1 MGDPGL
7 GCFGGLL
14 RGLPPWESMTREGFM
29 LVNQLTE
36 KLIAT
41 ESPVCLTLLIIL
53 LDKYIFVHIQQRFAL
68 TVLHNNVFLLYPRAR
83 RSCDKVQP
91 ELAGWEQLWKTE
103 AEPRPASHPL
113 EFRHLQKCKRT
124 FCQIW
129 LVYEQWRWSKEV
141 SSELPPVWDRFCGW
155 GPGYSWGHR
164 GSYPEGQPY
173 QVSSSFC
180 FLCHGETQVTSLSFH
195 AAYSATLATFTA
207 MHKNPK
213 PTLYIY
219 S

>member
-68 TVLHNNVFLLYPRAR
+68 TVLHNNVFLLYPRAW

-91 ELAGWEQLWKTE
+91 ELAG
-103 AEPRPASHPL
+103 
-113 EFRHLQKCKRT
+113 
-124 FCQIW
+124 
-129 LVYEQWRWSKEV
+129 
-141 SSELPPVWDRFCGW
+141 
-155 GPGYSWGHR
+155 
-164 GSYPEGQPY
+164 
-173 QVSSSFC
+173 
-180 FLCHGETQVTSLSFH
+180 
-195 AAYSATLATFTA
+195 
-207 MHKNPK
+207 
-213 PTLYIY
+213 
-219 S
+219 